1 MKKKKILVSLTYY
14 LPNISGVT
22 LYAERLV
29 KGLVKRGYQVTV
41 LTSGHQKELPRE
53 EFKNGVRIW
62 REKVHFRLGKGVFM
76 LGLPWT
82 AWREVRRHDV
92 VNCHLPQ
99 FESFLLAIIAKIQGK
114 KIVLTHHTDLSGWSG
129 FLNRLSETAVWAGQ
143 LIAGLLAERIVSY
156 TKDYADYSWYLRLFK
171 RKLVYILPP
180 ITKANPSSSYQSIL
194 KRKIMVGVDNKIGF
208 CGRVAKQKGIPQLL
222 KAIRYLK
229 EFNKEQ
235 SFKIFLAGP
244 FKEVIGEKYFEEISD
259 LIEKNQE
266 YLVFLGS
273 LNQEQLAAFYQAIDV
288 LVLPSDDRLESFG
301 LVQVEAMINGCPV
314 VVSNLP
320 GVRQPVL
327 MTGGGRLTPVGNP
340 KKLAKNIM
348 VVLERRREYSRKAL
362 RAREIFAYQKTL
374 DQYEAIFSS

>member
-114 KIVLTHHTDLSGWSG
+114 KLVLTHHTDLSGWSG
-129 FLNRLSETAVWAGQ
+129 FLNRLSETAV
-143 LIAGLLAERIVSY
+143 
-156 TKDYADYSWYLRLFK
+156 
-171 RKLVYILPP
+171 
-180 ITKANPSSSYQSIL
+180 
-194 KRKIMVGVDNKIGF
+194 
-208 CGRVAKQKGIPQLL
+208 
-222 KAIRYLK
+222 
-229 EFNKEQ
+229 
-235 SFKIFLAGP
+235 
-244 FKEVIGEKYFEEISD
+244 
-259 LIEKNQE
+259 
-266 YLVFLGS
+266 
-273 LNQEQLAAFYQAIDV
+273 
-288 LVLPSDDRLESFG
+288 
-301 LVQVEAMINGCPV
+301 
-314 VVSNLP
+314 
-320 GVRQPVL
+320 
-327 MTGGGRLTPVGNP
+327 
-340 KKLAKNIM
+340 
-348 VVLERRREYSRKAL
+348 
-362 RAREIFAYQKTL
+362 
-374 DQYEAIFSS
+374 

>member
-1 MKKKKILVSLTYY
+1 MKKKKILISLTYY
-14 LPNISGVT
+14 LPNVSGVT
-22 LYAERLV
+22 LYAKRLAE
-29 KGLVKRGYQVTV
+29 GLAKRGYGVTV
-41 LTSGHQKELPRE
+41 LASGYQKELPRE

-82 AWREVRRHDV
+82 AWREVKRHDV

-114 KIVLTHHTDLSGWSG
+114 KLILTHHTDLSGWSG
-129 FLNRLSETAVWAGQ
+129 FLNRLSEMAVWAGQ
-143 LIAGLLAERIVSY
+143 LIAGLLAKSIVPY

-180 ITKANPSSSYQSIL
+180 IIKINPSLSYQGIL

-208 CGRVAKQKGIPQLL
+208 CGRIAKQKGIPYLL
-222 KAIRYLK
+222 EAIKYLK
-229 EFNKEQ
+229 ELNKEQ
-235 SFKIFLAGP
+235 TFKVFLAGP

-259 LIEKNQE
+259 LIERNKE

-273 LNQEQLAAFYQAIDV
+273 LNQGQLAAFYQAIDV

-314 VVSNLP
+314 VASDLP
-320 GVRQPVL
+320 GVRQPIL

-348 VVLERRREYSRKAL
+348 AVLERRREYSRKAL

-374 DQYEAIFSS
+374 DQYEAIF

>member
-114 KIVLTHHTDLSGWSG
+114 KLVLTHHTDLSGWSG

-208 CGRVAKQKGIPQLL
+208 CGRVAKQKGIPHLL

-273 LNQEQLAAFYQAIDV
+273 LNQEQLAAFYRAIDV

-314 VVSNLP
+314 VVSDLP

-348 VVLERRREYSRKAL
+348 AVLERRREYSRKAL